1 MTGRVIKLL
10 AGYYFV
16 QTGSALLRCRARGK
30 LRLQEET
37 PVVGDL
43 VEVSALNDGEGVVLS
58 ILPRRNLLAR
68 PRIANVSQVVVVA
81 AMTSPDPNLIL
92 VDRVLV
98 AAEVLGLKG
107 AVFFSKTDLHQRE
120 ELRGIYEKAGYRV
133 ILGSLTCAHVPAE
146 LLDVLRGQTSVLAG
160 QSGVGKSSLVRL
172 LCPELDLAVGEVS
185 AKTRQGKHTTRHVEL
200 HYLSECE
207 AFVADTPGFSRL
219 DLPEGLSTYN
229 LAEYFP
235 EMRSAREHCRF
246 GGDCRHSGE
255 PGCAVQ
261 ERLLPSGA
269 MAPERY
275 RSYLALLAEVR
286 QQERSRYK

>member
-1 MTGRVIKLL
+1 VIRLL

-37 PVVGDL
+37 PVVGDV

-68 PRIANVSQVVVVA
+68 PLVANVSQVVVVA

-98 AAEVLGLKG
+98 AAEVLGLEG
-107 AVFFSKTDLHQRE
+107 VVFFSKTDLHQRE

-133 ILGSLTCAHVPAE
+133 ILGSLTCAPAPAE

-172 LCPELDLAVGEVS
+172 LCPALDLAVGEVS
-185 AKTRQGKHTTRHVEL
+185 AKTRQGRHTTRHVEL
-200 HYLSECE
+200 HYLAECD
-207 AFVADTPGFSRL
+207 AFVADTPGFNRL
-219 DLPEGLSTYN
+219 DLPEGLSTHN

-235 EMRSAREHCRF
+235 EMHGAREQCRF

-255 PGCAVQ
+255 PGCAVPQ
-261 ERLLPSGA
+261 RLLPGGA

>member
-1 MTGRVIKLL
+1 MVGRVIRLL

-16 QTGSALLRCRARGK
+16 QTESALLRCRARGK
-30 LRLQEET
+30 LRLAEET

-43 VEVSALNDGEGVVLS
+43 VEVSALNESEGVVGR
-58 ILPRRNLLAR
+58 ILPRRNLLER
-68 PRIANVSQVVVVA
+68 PLVANVSQVVVVA
-81 AMTSPDPNLIL
+81 AMTSPEPNLIL

-107 AVFFSKTDLHQRE
+107 VVFFNKTDLHQRE

-133 ILGSLTCAHVPAE
+133 ILGSLTCAPAPSE
-146 LLDVLRGQTSVLAG
+146 LLDVLCGQTSVLAG

-185 AKTRQGKHTTRHVEL
+185 AKTRQGRHTTRHVEL
-200 HYLSECE
+200 HYLAECE

-219 DLPEGLSTYN
+219 DLPEGLTTYN

-235 EMRSAREHCRF
+235 EMHGAREHCRF
-246 GGDCRHSGE
+246 GGDCRHRGE

-261 ERLLPSGA
+261 EKLLPSKA

-275 RSYLALLAEVR
+275 KSYLALLEEVR